1 MDLEN
6 KTIFDFT
13 DDKEIIG
20 KITGNTPKDYYIQNC
35 HPVNKLEDIID
46 YSNIINDSEL
56 KSEAEKAWKMEKK
69 AWDDMIDDGQQDG
82 IIID

>member
-1 MDLEN
+1 MDLQD

-20 KITGNTPKDYYIQNC
+20 KITGNTPKDYYMQNC
-35 HPVNKLEDIID
+35 HQLNKLAHLVDLALIT
-46 YSNIINDSEL
+46 NDTKL
-56 KSEAEKAWKMEKK
+56 KESAEKE
-69 AWDDMIDDGQQDG
+69 WDNKIEDGQQAS